1 MKKELKI
8 NKHQYDRKKRYG
20 QFMVKSTQGP
30 QMHEYNKKEPFINR
44 KHFYGCNFLISG
56 VAKLNRIEQLLKL
69 MSSVHFHMSAG
80 NQEYRIKEIIKIE
93 LAWLSNRNEPELYFK
108 LKWSDD
114 STSYEPKS
122 NLTNCNE
129 AINEYI
135 EKLIEEG
142 KTTP

>member
-1 MKKELKI
+1 
-8 NKHQYDRKKRYG
+8 
-20 QFMVKSTQGP
+20 
-30 QMHEYNKKEPFINR
+30 
-44 KHFYGCNFLISG
+44 
-56 VAKLNRIEQLLKL
+56 

-142 KTTP
+142 YAYKCFCTKEDFVNLILKYI